1 MIHLSPISKRK
12 VRITGE
18 FGLYLLFHFF
28 KKLKMK
34 IRQISNLFVLNLYC
48 DH

>member
-34 IRQISNLFVLNLYC
+34 IRQILNLFVLNLYC
-48 DH
+48 DY